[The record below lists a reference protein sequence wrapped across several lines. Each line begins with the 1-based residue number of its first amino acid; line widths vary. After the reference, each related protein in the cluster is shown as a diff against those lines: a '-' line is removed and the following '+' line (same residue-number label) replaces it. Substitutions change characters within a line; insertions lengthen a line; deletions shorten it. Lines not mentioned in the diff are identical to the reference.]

1 MSNTKGHIGTS
12 LPSCSLHDKYRS
24 KTMLFVIYLIYLND
38 AIICYLIV
46 ITKIENKQKR
56 TKVGRQKF

>member
-1 MSNTKGHIGTS
+1 
-12 LPSCSLHDKYRS
+12 
-24 KTMLFVIYLIYLND
+24 MLFVIYLIYLND

-56 TKVGRQKF
+56 TKVGRQKFK